1 MIRGRSE
8 KMNENLENQIKE
20 ELDEINQKNLTR
32 KIDNLRFVTST
43 KAIDENGK
51 EYLVYG
57 SNNYLGLTH
66 HPDVIKSSRDAS
78 VHGTGSTGSRLTTGA
93 TFEAHELERNISS
106 FKGTESTLVFTTG
119 YMANLGVIYALC
131 KKGDVIFSDKLNH
144 ASIIDGIKI
153 SKADVRIYKHKD
165 TDDLERLIQEAI
177 EENKTKNST
186 NHTQITPNEENK
198 TKNSIKHTQITSNEE
213 NKSENENSKNKE
225 PNFFIITDGVFSM
238 DGDIAPLGELAE
250 IAEKYN
256 CCLIID
262 DAHATGVIGKTGKGT
277 IEYYKD
283 KTGIDYAPCVDLQIG
298 TLSKALA
305 SEGGYVTGR
314 KIYIDY
320 LINKSRPFIF
330 STALPPAALASA
342 NTALNLLMENHE
354 EYLSALRRNT
364 ARMRELLSD
373 GGLNVVEG
381 ETPIIP
387 IIIGPARLASE
398 FAQKLE
404 EEGILVSAIRPPSVP
419 AGESRLRLTIIAT
432 HTIEEI
438 ERTADIIIR
447 VWDELK

>member
-1 MIRGRSE
+1 
-8 KMNENLENQIKE
+8 MNKNLENQIKE
-20 ELDEINQKNLTR
+20 ELEEINQKNLTR

-43 KAIDENGK
+43 RAIDENGK

-57 SNNYLGLTH
+57 TNNYLGLTH
-66 HPDVIKSSRDAS
+66 HPDVIKSAQSAS
-78 VHGTGSTGSRLTTGA
+78 VNGTGSTGSRLTTGA
-93 TFEAHELERNISS
+93 TFEANELERNITS
-106 FKGTESTLVFTTG
+106 FKGTESTLLFNTG
-119 YMANLGVIYALC
+119 YMTNLGVIYTLC
-131 KKGDVIFSDKLNH
+131 KKGDVIFSDRLNH

-153 SKADVRIYKHKD
+153 SKADVKIYKHKD
-165 TDDLERLIQEAI
+165 TDDLERLIQEAV
-177 EENKTKNST
+177 EENKTKNLT
-186 NHTQITPNEENK
+186 NNTQNNTNEENK
-198 TKNSIKHTQITSNEE
+198 T
-213 NKSENENSKNKE
+213 ENENSLNKE

-238 DGDIAPLGELAE
+238 DGDIAPLPELTE

-277 IEYYKD
+277 VEYYKD
-283 KTGIDYAPCVDLQIG
+283 KTGTDLTPYVDLQIG

-305 SEGGYVTGR
+305 SEGGYVTGK

-330 STALPPAALASA
+330 STALSPATLDSA
-342 NTALNLLMENHE
+342 NTALNLLRENHE

-364 ARMRELLSD
+364 RRMRELLSA

-387 IIIGPARLASE
+387 IIIGPAKLAGE
-398 FAQKLE
+398 FAKKLE

-419 AGESRLRLTIIAT
+419 TGESRLRLTIIAT

-438 ERTADIIIR
+438 ENTADILIR
-447 VWDELK
+447 IWKELIAEK

>member
-1 MIRGRSE
+1 
-8 KMNENLENQIKE
+8 MNKNLENQIKE
-20 ELDEINQKNLTR
+20 ELEEINQKNLTR

-43 KAIDENGK
+43 RAIDENGK

-57 SNNYLGLTH
+57 TNNYLGLTH
-66 HPDVIKSSRDAS
+66 HPDVIKSAQSAS
-78 VHGTGSTGSRLTTGA
+78 INGTGSTGSRLTTGA
-93 TFEAHELERNISS
+93 TFEANELERNITS
-106 FKGTESTLVFTTG
+106 FKGTESTLLFNTG
-119 YMANLGVIYALC
+119 YMTNLGVIYTLC
-131 KKGDVIFSDKLNH
+131 KKGDVIFSDRLNH

-153 SKADVRIYKHKD
+153 SKADVKIYKHKD
-165 TDDLERLIQEAI
+165 TDDLERLIQEAV
-177 EENKTKNST
+177 EENKTKNLT
-186 NHTQITPNEENK
+186 NNTQNNTNEENK
-198 TKNSIKHTQITSNEE
+198 T
-213 NKSENENSKNKE
+213 ENENSLNKE

-238 DGDIAPLGELAE
+238 DGDIAPLPELTE

-277 IEYYKD
+277 VEYYKD
-283 KTGIDYAPCVDLQIG
+283 KTGTDLTPYVDLQIG

-305 SEGGYVTGR
+305 SEGGYVTGK
-314 KIYIDY
+314 KIYMDY

-330 STALPPAALASA
+330 STALSPATIASA
-342 NTALNLLMENHE
+342 NTALNLLRENHE

-364 ARMRELLSD
+364 RRMRELLSE

-387 IIIGPARLASE
+387 IIIGPAKLAGE
-398 FAQKLE
+398 FAKKLE

-419 AGESRLRLTIIAT
+419 TGESRLRLTIIAT

-438 ERTADIIIR
+438 ENTADILIR
-447 VWDELK
+447 IWKELIAEK